1 LQQQKRDPVIWAF
14 AAFMFNSIGR
24 MHSRGFRGTSIMQQT
39 EHNGRVLTVAN
50 LREYFHDAL
59 QSALAHQRVAVE
71 DQTEQYVVNLLTL
84 FSRSE
89 HLYEQSADGVRLR
102 PLVQMLA
109 EALEAP
115 SAQERE
121 RGLQRLGDVSLF
133 IAGFFAHS
141 FARKL
146 VDIDYHIAMG
156 GRAYGALAGGLCRG
170 RRQVLGR
177 VFAELAMKFQPL
189 VDALG
194 EISDAAR
201 RYTQADVLRLYEL
214 WLKTGSPRACNLLR
228 GLGIEPTPVALASN

>member
-1 LQQQKRDPVIWAF
+1 
-14 AAFMFNSIGR
+14 
-24 MHSRGFRGTSIMQQT
+24 MQGSQSS
-39 EHNGRVLTVAN
+39 EAVLTVAN

-59 QSALAHQRVAVE
+59 QGALAHQHVAVE

-84 FSRSE
+84 FARSE
-89 HLYEQSADGVRLR
+89 QLYEISDGHVRLK

-121 RGLQRLGDVSLF
+121 RGLQRLGDISLF

-146 VDIDYHIAMG
+146 IDIDYHIAMG
-156 GRAYGALAGGLCRG
+156 GRAYGTLASALARG
-170 RRQVLGR
+170 RKQVLGR
-177 VFAELAMKFQPL
+177 VYAELAAKFLPL

-194 EISDAAR
+194 EISDSAR
-201 RYTQADVLRLYEL
+201 RYTHADILRLYEI
-214 WLKTGSPRACNLLR
+214 WLKTGSPRAR
-228 GLGIEPTPVALASN
+228 GLLQRLGVTPTPVALAAN

>member
-1 LQQQKRDPVIWAF
+1 MP
-14 AAFMFNSIGR
+14 
-24 MHSRGFRGTSIMQQT
+24 HSESNDG
-39 EHNGRVLTVAN
+39 VLTVSN

-59 QSALAHQRVAVE
+59 HGALLHQHIAVE

-89 HLYEQSADGVRLR
+89 HLYEQTADGVRLK

-146 VDIDYHIAMG
+146 IDIDYHIAMG
-156 GRAYGALAGGLCRG
+156 GRAYGTLASGLSRG
-170 RRQVLGR
+170 RKHVLGR
-177 VFAELAMKFQPL
+177 VYAELAAKFLPL

-201 RYTQADVLRLYEL
+201 RYTQADILRLYEI
-214 WLKTGSPRACNLLR
+214 WLKTGSPRAR
-228 GLGIEPTPVALASN
+228 GLLHQLGVTATPVALAQN